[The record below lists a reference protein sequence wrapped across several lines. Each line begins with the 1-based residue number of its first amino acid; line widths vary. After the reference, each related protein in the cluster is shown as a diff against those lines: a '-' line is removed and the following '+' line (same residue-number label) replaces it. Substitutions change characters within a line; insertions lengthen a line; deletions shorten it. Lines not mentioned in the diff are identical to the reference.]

1 MSKYFCTKSDCF
13 TKEIFP
19 GVNIFTAHGRHAMIS
34 LVEMKPH
41 SRVEP
46 HEHPHEQLGML
57 LEGEGDFTIGEET
70 RHVRPGDIWRIPGG
84 VVHSLIC
91 GDRPIRAMDVFYPI
105 REDYTH
111 EGAIRRT
118 GESKS

>member
-1 MSKYFCTKSDCF
+1 MSKYFSTKSDCF

-19 GVNIFTAHGRHAMIS
+19 GVNIFTAHAAHAMIS

-46 HEHPHEQLGML
+46 HEHPHEQLGLL
-57 LEGEGDFTIGEET
+57 LEGEGDFTIGDET
-70 RHVRPGDIWRIPGG
+70 RHVRPGDMWRIPGG
-84 VVHSLIC
+84 VVHSLVC

-105 REDYTH
+105 REDYTL
-111 EGAIRRT
+111 EGANQVPPQSRT
-118 GESKS
+118 